1 MAITLL
7 EIEGGSEWVS
17 GWVIK
22 FNSLLGD
29 SKHRD
34 PRNWKK
40 INWSIYHS
48 WIMKGRKIVSE
59 MCPQSF
65 HGIKRKFN
73 KGDTKINS
81 NSVTSIH
88 FRMWALI
95 THGGLTHWGRD
106 KTNAISQWHFHTFS
120 WMKMLEFL
128 LKFHRSLFP
137 KVQLTIFQLSLR

>member
-7 EIEGGSEWVS
+7 EIEGGSEWVN

-22 FNSLLGD
+22 FNSLFGD

-40 INWSIYHS
+40 IKWTIYHS
-48 WIMKGRKIVSE
+48 WIVKGRKIVSE

-95 THGGLTHWGRD
+95 THGGLIHWGWH
-106 KTNAISQWHFHTFS
+106 KTDAISQMTFS
-120 WMKMLEFL
+120 YIFL
-128 LKFHRSLFP
+128 NENVRIFIKISPNLFP
-137 KVQLTIFQLSLR
+137 KVQLTISQLSLR